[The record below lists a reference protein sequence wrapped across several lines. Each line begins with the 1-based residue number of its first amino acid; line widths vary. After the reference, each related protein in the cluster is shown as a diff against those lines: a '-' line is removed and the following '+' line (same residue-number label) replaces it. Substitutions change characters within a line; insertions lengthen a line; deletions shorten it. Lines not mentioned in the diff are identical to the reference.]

1 MQWVFIEP
9 LDVWMFRDSKP
20 FSAGQSF
27 FARSLFPP
35 QPGTMQG
42 VIRSYYLERRNVN
55 LRAYGRGEIK
65 DLPVGT
71 PSSMGRLRITGPFV
85 ARRANGKL
93 TRYLP
98 LPLDVVLLENR
109 IKTGKPYNPK
119 PYYLSPAQKK
129 IKTNLPFDDWLPLTP
144 HSEIEL
150 EKTVGGEYWLDETAF
165 EAYLA
170 GELTSDHPTKAKDLY
185 QREER
190 TGLGMDHGRRAHAQ
204 SMFYR
209 AEFVRPREGVGLL
222 VGLTVEVFNQPTGTL
237 GIGGEGRSGRYEVL
251 KNYALPDSTVK
262 TGRVKIVLLTPAW
275 FSGGWRPASGD
286 WSRWVG
292 KEAKLVSLALGK
304 PLALSGWD
312 LAKGGPKPLRHF
324 VPAGSVFFFENAQ
337 LTGQAFTESPEGDP
351 DYYGAMGYGAYA
363 AGSWDYASPNGKGN
377 K

>member
-20 FSAGQSF
+20 FSAGQNF

-42 VIRSYYLERRNVN
+42 VIRSHYLERTGTDF
-55 LRAYGRGEIK
+55 RAYAAGSLNT
-65 DLPVGT
+65 DVGT
-71 PSSMGRLRITGPFV
+71 PSSMGELRITGPFV

-98 LPLDVVLLENR
+98 LPLDVMGGEML
-109 IKTGKPYNPK
+109 
-119 PYYLSPAQKK
+119 LSPAQSFDYQTNAPFESWRPLIRHGKAELKK
-129 IKTNLPFDDWLPLTP
+129 ET
-144 HSEIEL
+144 
-150 EKTVGGEYWLDETAF
+150 GEETWLDEGSF
-165 EAYLA
+165 QVYLK
-170 GELTSDHPTKAKDLY
+170 GDMQKVKLTPARDLY

-209 AEFVRPREGVGLL
+209 AEFVRPCEDVGLL

-251 KNYALPDSTVK
+251 KNYALPDSAVK
-262 TGRVKIVLLTPAW
+262 VDRVKIVLLTPAW
-275 FSGGWRPASGD
+275 FSGGWQPASGG

-292 KEAKLVSLALGK
+292 KDARLVSLALGK

-312 LAKGGPKPLRHF
+312 LANGRPKPLRHF

-337 LTGQAFTESPEGDP
+337 LTGQAFTESPEGDA

-363 AGSWDYASPNGKGN
+363 AGAWNYV
-377 K
+377 